1 MKLRIFILVISS
13 VWFTINLVG
22 QNKYNYDEL
31 DRYIANAVGDFEVP
45 GFAVGIIKNGEVV
58 FQKGYGVRNT
68 DTQEPVD
75 IKTVFGIASCS
86 KAFTAACMAI
96 LVDEGKID
104 WDDNVTSHL
113 SWFRLNDQCISNDLR
128 INDLLSHRSGL
139 QTFDGDLLWYGTKYS
154 RKEIVERIRFRKTGF
169 GLRQKFG
176 YSNVMFITAGEVIR
190 EVSGITWDDFVKE
203 KIFTPLSMNSTTTS
217 NSGFD
222 KSMNIAWPHIN
233 GEPQG
238 FINYDNSGPAASINT
253 STEDFLK
260 WVQLMLGKGVFE
272 NDTIFSENQYYK
284 LTKPHT
290 LLNAG
295 KAESPG
301 GTHFSTYG
309 LGWFMKDYQGK
320 KIIQHGGGLPGFH
333 SKVVFV
339 PEDSLGF
346 VIMANQISALVEAIT
361 RKILDYH
368 LTDEKKDWA
377 SLYFDYEKKQKVSEK
392 ENEIEKEASAKK
404 NTKPTLELTEYIGDY
419 EDEMY
424 GQASITIK
432 NDQLYLSLLPAK
444 ELFSAQLSHWQ
455 YNTFSFRFK
464 DAFLPTG
471 YITFSIDE
479 TGKPEYFTID
489 LENPDFHF
497 YKLKFEKQ

>member
-1 MKLRIFILVISS
+1 M
-13 VWFTINLVG
+13 
-22 QNKYNYDEL
+22 
-31 DRYIANAVGDFEVP
+31 
-45 GFAVGIIKNGEVV
+45 
-58 FQKGYGVRNT
+58 GV
-68 DTQEPVD
+68 
-75 IKTVFGIASCS
+75 
-86 KAFTAACMAI
+86 
-96 LVDEGKID
+96 LVDEGKVGWGD
-104 WDDNVTSHL
+104 KVVDHL
-113 SWFRLNDQCISNDLR
+113 SWFRLDNPCVTSDLR
-128 INDLLSHRSGL
+128 IDDLLSHRSGL
-139 QTFDGDLLWYGTKYS
+139 KTFDGDLLWYGTNYG
-154 RKEIVERIRFRKTGF
+154 RKEIVERIRFRKTGV

-176 YSNVMFITAGEVIR
+176 YSNVMFIAAGEVIE
-190 EVSGITWDDFVKE
+190 EVSGHKWEEFLQK
-203 KIFTPLSMNSTTTS
+203 KLFTPLSMNSTTTS

-233 GEPQG
+233 GKPQG
-238 FINYDNSGPAASINT
+238 FIDYDNSGPAASINT

-260 WVQLMLGKGVFE
+260 WVELMLNKGVYR
-272 NDTIFSENQYYK
+272 NDTIFSEKQYYT

-301 GTHFSTYG
+301 GTHFLTYG
-309 LGWFMKDYQGK
+309 LGWFMKDYHGK

-346 VIMANQISALVEAIT
+346 VIMANQISALVEAMT
-361 RKILDYH
+361 NKILDYH
-368 LTDEKKDWA
+368 LSDEKKDWA
-377 SLYFDYEKKQKVSEK
+377 SLYLDYEKKQKVSEK
-392 ENEIEKEASAKK
+392 ENEIEKGASAKK
-404 NTKPTLELTEYIGDY
+404 GTKPTLDLIGYIGDY

-424 GQASITIK
+424 GPAKITVE

-444 ELFSAQLSHWQ
+444 ELFSAPLSHWQ
-455 YNTFSFRFK
+455 YNTFSFHFE

-479 TGKPEYFTID
+479 TGKPGYFTID